1 MKPTLF
7 NALRT
12 GTAAI
17 AILATQQGLTAAAQ
31 EDAPPVTSEDGEF
44 LGTLTLGESK
54 REVQTDT
61 ATPVTVV
68 DQEEIEDRQAN
79 TIAELID
86 SVPGVTLVNGGTPI
100 GSGIN
105 IRGFGANGT
114 YGTDQ
119 KVAILVDNASVGSEE
134 LYRIGTQLF
143 TDPSLYKS
151 VEVIRGTVGSFEY
164 GSGIVGGVVRLE
176 TIDAS
181 SLTGGEPGFA
191 FRQSLGGSTNSNGFN
206 SSSTLAWQPTENFE
220 FLANYSW
227 REQSDQ
233 TDGNDNTIGN
243 SAFELPSLLLK
254 AKYTAGDHSLTAS
267 YTDTETSER
276 DKPYDSFGTTGGS
289 FGNVDR
295 DTKSQTATLAYNYNP
310 ANDMIDL
317 DAILSY
323 ANQEIDSTYVAGSSP
338 LPDFV
343 IEPIVGADQQ
353 YETTKLTVKNSAFFA
368 SDSVTQDV
376 RAGFEFIQVDRL
388 NANSAPGGE
397 NNRFAIFIVDEIG
410 FGNGFTFTPAMRW
423 ETSELDP
430 DPALG
435 IADTFEE
442 DALMGGA
449 SLRYEFA
456 NGFALFGSYAHT
468 EHLPI
473 LDDLTNTVFREQ
485 SEVADTFELGAS
497 YDKIGVFTEQD
508 FLSLKGN
515 VYKTELT
522 DVTSYSGV
530 SEVELQGLELEA
542 SYARRS
548 GFYVD
553 FNANFMD
560 AERTQTSGAQSDWTN
575 FPANNARITFGKRFN
590 SLLDLSS
597 EIVLAD
603 KAERDGSEQE
613 PGYVVANLRATVTP
627 EEGVLEGLSLHFSV
641 ENLLD
646 HSYTPYLST
655 RYAPG
660 RNLKFAITKAF

>member
-1 MKPTLF
+1 MMKPTLL

-17 AILATQQGLTAAAQ
+17 ALLALQQSLVAQ
-31 EDAPPVTSEDGEF
+31 AQDDAPPATTEDGEF

-181 SLTGGEPGFA
+181 ALTGDEPGFA

-206 SSSTLAWQPTENFE
+206 SSSTAAWQPTENLE

-227 REQSDQ
+227 REQGNQ
-233 TDGNDNTIGN
+233 VDGQGNTIEN
-243 SAFELPSLLLK
+243 SEFELPSILLK
-254 AKYTAGDHSLTAS
+254 AKYSAGDHSLTAS
-267 YTDTETSER
+267 FTDTETSER

-295 DTKSQTATLAYNYNP
+295 DTKSNTATLGYNYNP
-310 ANDMIDL
+310 ASDLVDL
-317 DAILSY
+317 DVILSY
-323 ANQEIDSTYVAGSSP
+323 ANQEITQ
-338 LPDFV
+338 
-343 IEPIVGADQQ
+343 ECIVGSGPFGCFATVDADHR
-353 YETTKLTVKNSAFFA
+353 YETTKLTAKNSAFIA
-368 SDSVTQDV
+368 TGSITHELRTGV
-376 RAGFEFIQVDRL
+376 EIINKERL
-388 NANSAPGGE
+388 TANSAPGGDD
-397 NNRFAIFIVDEIG
+397 NRLAVFVVDQIG
-410 FGNGFTFTPAMRW
+410 FGNGFTFTPALRW

-435 IADTFEE
+435 LTETYEE
-442 DALMGGA
+442 DGLMGGA
-449 SLRYEFA
+449 SLRYEFD
-456 NGFALFGSYAHT
+456 NGFAVFGSYAHT
-468 EHLPI
+468 EALPI
-473 LDDLTNTVFREQ
+473 LDDLQSAVFREQ
-485 SEVADTFELGAS
+485 SEIADTVEFGAS

-508 FLSLKGN
+508 FVSLKGN
-515 VYKTELT
+515 FYKTELT

-530 SEVELQGLELEA
+530 SEVEIQGLELEA

-575 FPANNARITFGKRFN
+575 FPANNARITFGKRFD

-597 EIVLAD
+597 EFVLAD
-603 KAERDGSEQE
+603 KAERDGTEQE
-613 PGYVVANLRATVTP
+613 PGYLVANLRATVTP
-627 EEGVLEGLSLHFSV
+627 EGGVLEGLSLRFSV
-641 ENLLD
+641 ENLFD
-646 HSYTPYLST
+646 HTYTPYLST